1 MPAAQPIH
9 VAITRR
15 VRVGREQEFEQALRE
30 FFLESFHRTGVQGA
44 ILLSPLPGTG
54 GRDYGIL
61 RSFANETERDAFY
74 ASPAFAAW
82 AERARDIT
90 EGEPEHRAVHGL
102 EAWFRGSALPPPRWK
117 MAVLTF
123 LGVYATTLTLTLLVG
138 PHLRGWP
145 LPLSNAA
152 FNLMV
157 VPLLTW
163 AVMPAIT
170 RIFARWL
177 HPA

>member
-1 MPAAQPIH
+1 MSSAQPIH

-15 VRVGREQEFEQALRE
+15 VRLGREAEFEQALRE
-30 FFLESFHRTGVQGA
+30 FFLESFHLAGVQGA

-61 RSFANETERDAFY
+61 RSFANEAERDAFY

-82 AERARDIT
+82 AEQAREFT

-102 EAWFRGSALPPPRWK
+102 EAWFRGSTLPPPRWK

-123 LGVYATTLTLTLLVG
+123 LGVYVTTLTLTLLVG
-138 PHLRGWP
+138 PYVRGLP
-145 LPLSNAA
+145 LPLGNAA

-163 AVMPAIT
+163 AVMPVIT
-170 RIFARWL
+170 RFFARWL
-177 HPA
+177 RAA